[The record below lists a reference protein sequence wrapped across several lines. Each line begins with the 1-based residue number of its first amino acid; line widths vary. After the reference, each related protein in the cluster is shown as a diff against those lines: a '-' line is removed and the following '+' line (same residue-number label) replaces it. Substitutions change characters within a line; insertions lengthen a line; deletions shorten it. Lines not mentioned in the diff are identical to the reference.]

1 LTFNEETMSGKL
13 RIALMGLGVMGTR
26 VATAL
31 LGKKSF
37 EIVGAIDVNPKL
49 TGRDVGELLE
59 SPKKLGIAIEA
70 STPAA
75 LARTKPDVVVHAT
88 TSRLQDVFV
97 QVAPVLEA
105 GVDVVSTCEELSF
118 PWKRHPDLSKKI
130 DELARKHGATIVGTG
145 INPGYLMDT
154 LPLILTGPCLGV
166 KSVTVTRMM
175 DSSKRRI
182 PFQKKVGTG
191 MTVAE
196 FRQKIDQGEITGHV
210 GLLESI
216 NMIAAGLG
224 WEIENAAEQP
234 PEAVV
239 AEKDTETGLGI
250 VPRGK
255 VIGLRSTARAMRGG
269 EPAISLEFVA
279 HAGVKEQYDE
289 VIIRGEP
296 DIRQRILGG
305 VHGDTGTVAM
315 VINTVPLAA
324 GALPGL
330 LTMKDLPVPRYV
342 G

>member
-1 LTFNEETMSGKL
+1 MSQKI
-13 RIALMGLGVMGTR
+13 RIVVVGCGVMGTR
-26 VATAL
+26 ITSAL

-49 TGRDVGELLE
+49 SGRDLGELLE
-59 SPKKLGIAIEA
+59 PATKLGIAIDA
-70 STPAA
+70 DTAA
-75 LARTKPDVVVHAT
+75 VLSRAKPDAVVHAT
-88 TSRLQDVFV
+88 TSRLEDVFK

-118 PWKRHPDLSKKI
+118 PWKRHPELSKKI
-130 DELARKHGATIVGTG
+130 DALAKKHGSTIVGTG

-154 LPLILTGPCLGV
+154 LPLVLTAPCLKV
-166 KSVTVTRMM
+166 QSVSVTRMM

-224 WEIENAAEQP
+224 WEIENAAEAP

-239 AEKDTETGLGI
+239 AERDTETGLGV

-255 VIGLRSTARAMRGG
+255 VIGLRSSARATRGG
-269 EPAISLEFVA
+269 EPAISLEFCA
-279 HAGVKEQYDE
+279 NAAVKEEYDE
-289 VIIRGEP
+289 VVVRGEP

-305 VHGDTGTVAM
+305 VHGDIGTVSM
-315 VINTVPLAA
+315 VINTVPLAV
-324 GALPGL
+324 GAAPGL
-330 LTMKDLPVPRYV
+330 LTMKDLPVPRFV
-342 G
+342 L

>member
-1 LTFNEETMSGKL
+1 MSQKL
-13 RIALMGLGVMGTR
+13 RIVLMGCGVMGTR
-26 VATAL
+26 IATAL

-37 EIVGAIDVNPKL
+37 EIAGAIDVNPKL
-49 TGRDVGELLE
+49 TGRDLGELLE
-59 SPKKLGIAIEA
+59 VPRKLGVAIDS

-88 TSRLQDVFV
+88 TSRLQDVFG
-97 QVAPVLEA
+97 QVAPCLEA

-130 DELARKHGATIVGTG
+130 DGLAKAHGATIVGTG

-175 DSSKRRI
+175 DSSRRRI

-224 WEIENAAEQP
+224 WEIENASEQP

-239 AEKDTETGLGI
+239 AERDTETGLGI

-255 VIGLRSTARAMRGG
+255 VIGLRSAASATRGG
-269 EPAISLEFVA
+269 EPAIVLEFCA
-279 HAGVKEQYDE
+279 HAGVKEEYDE
-289 VIIRGEP
+289 VVIRGEP
-296 DIRQRILGG
+296 DIRQRIIGG
-305 VHGDTGTVAM
+305 VHGDIGTVAM

-330 LTMKDLPVPRYV
+330 LTMKDLPVPRFV